1 MSWEVLP
8 ECHWY
13 ENRATPHRHTGEKPA
28 PYLIR
33 GRYPVPAPLDSVYAE
48 ATGSGVVC
56 WHGRGRSRPRSPYRG
71 TGQAPRGSGRH
82 SAVTG
87 CYFRTNDNKVRRLPC
102 LIESEQLRYRGRSL
116 RPPPCHA
123 TMLRLRPLVGLQS
136 AKPHLEDHS
145 TYHPRWPACGRSGCA
160 AAGRPFPS
168 GVCGPSS

>member
-1 MSWEVLP
+1 MVLTRDEVDDLMAGLLTTAGDGLPRDCSVSMSWEVLP

-102 LIESEQLRYRGRSL
+102 LIESEQLRYRDAPCVL
-116 RPPPCHA
+116 RPVTPQC
-123 TMLRLRPLVGLQS
+123 LG
-136 AKPHLEDHS
+136 
-145 TYHPRWPACGRSGCA
+145 
-160 AAGRPFPS
+160 
-168 GVCGPSS
+168 